1 VISLVLPMA
10 AQNHAHYSRSE
21 LRRMMKEASS
31 ADQCRTL
38 ATWFREEETTFRVK
52 AEAEN
57 RQYERYKN
65 MLIQA
70 KFPTRGYTARELRN
84 RYSYKANQMAAR
96 ASRYETQLSRLDP
109 SYRPVTTNPSAMPGT
124 PITTAPPSLSQNEKM
139 LLDRIERLEQQSGRA
154 RAQ

>member
-1 VISLVLPMA
+1 MA

-38 ATWFREEETTFRVK
+38 ATWFREEETIFRVK

-57 RQYERYKN
+57 RDYERYKN
-65 MLIQA
+65 VLIPA
-70 KFPTRGYTARELRN
+70 KFPTRADTARGLKDY
-84 RYSYKANQMAAR
+84 YSYKANQMAAL

-109 SYRPVTTNPSAMPGT
+109 SYRPVTTTTAAMTET
-124 PITTAPPSLSQNEKM
+124 PITTATPSLSQNEKM